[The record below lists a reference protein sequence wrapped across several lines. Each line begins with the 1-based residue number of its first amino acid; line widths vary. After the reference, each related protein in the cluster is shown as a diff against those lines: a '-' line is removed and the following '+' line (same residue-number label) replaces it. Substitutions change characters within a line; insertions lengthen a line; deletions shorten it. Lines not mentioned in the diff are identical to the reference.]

1 MALTLSGTNG
11 VVGAGFTV
19 DASGVSVTA
28 GVGTFTSYQGSAASL
43 TQIPAAN
50 IVGVATAGFGNAS
63 GSYSQGIT
71 EVDAWRINTS
81 SSTSGTNTLSANWE
95 RNDSSFELIGTG
107 LSESSGVFT
116 FPSTGKYY
124 ISFKT
129 TAYGSSSTQ
138 YAGVE
143 VMVSTNGGGSYTNY
157 AESFDSIEGSSNYY
171 SSSGVELVLD
181 VTNTSNFKF
190 YFRMSSNQT
199 VTFYGHTQ
207 RMATGFTCIRL
218 GDT

>member
-1 MALTLSGTNG
+1 M
-11 VVGAGFTV
+11 F
-19 DASGVSVTA
+19 
-28 GVGTFTSYQGSAASL
+28 
-43 TQIPAAN
+43 
-50 IVGVATAGFGNAS
+50 
-63 GSYSQGIT
+63 
-71 EVDAWRINTS
+71 NTS

-199 VTFYGHTQ
+199 VTFYGHTE
-207 RMATGFTCIRL
+207 RMATGFNCIRL